1 MTKYIIIISCIGKD
15 FQYCLTTYY
24 KDVDIWYVFVCGCD
38 IVVVSSLFCCCF
50 SVLSLGVVDML

>member
-24 KDVDIWYVFVCGCD
+24 KAIDIWYVFVCGCD
-38 IVVVSSLFCCCF
+38 IVVVSSLLF
-50 SVLSLGVVDML
+50 SLLLFFF